1 MEDNDIFE
9 ETEEKDNKKIFKRFE
24 AKDIVYLAIISSIM
38 LVTSSVMPIVA
49 HVPIF

>member
-24 AKDIVYLAIISSIM
+24 ARILYI
-38 LVTSSVMPIVA
+38 
-49 HVPIF
+49 